1 MVFRWLSRRAVCKAL
16 VRADAIALIERLGEN
31 ALSEAALRAQD
42 EERVMD
48 STRPTGHWKRVKE
61 EIRRRQPER

>member
-1 MVFRWLSRRAVCKAL
+1 MVFRWLRRRAVCTAL
-16 VRADAIALIERLGEN
+16 VKADAIALIERFGDNALGE
-31 ALSEAALRAQD
+31 ATLRAQD

-48 STRPTGHWKRVKE
+48 STRPTGHWRRVKE